1 MCEMKLLQE
10 DLSAE
15 MYEGGNKTYN
25 KQFTLNRHYT
35 LVHTWHSQ

>member
-1 MCEMKLLQE
+1 MCEMKLLQ

-25 KQFTLNRHYT
+25 KQFTLNGRHT